1 MKYRQK
7 NFERRDSRDNFPRTP
22 GLMVEVRN
30 NDVNKALRKLKKK
43 VQAEGILQEFK
54 DRQYYTKPS
63 EIKRRAK
70 KAGKKR
76 WLKKQREEAQ
86 VWGGPIHDKSYKHR
100 D

>member
-1 MKYRQK
+1 MKYRQNK
-7 NFERRDSRDNFPRTP
+7 NNYDQPRTP

-30 NDVNKALRKLKKK
+30 NDVNKAMRKLKKK

-63 EIKRRAK
+63 EIKRRSK

-76 WLKKQREEAQ
+76 WLKKQREQQAE
-86 VWGGPIHDKSYKHR
+86 WGQGAPDNRSKHR
-100 D
+100 R